1 MNYKIYSVAFV
12 CFCLL
17 AAFPAGSDAASLY
30 EKMEKGN
37 DLFEREMYD
46 ESLNTFVDAQIEFPE
61 DSKLKYNIASA
72 HYKMKNYEEAVK
84 GYLDVAATAQDASLE
99 EKSLYNI
106 GNAMYRQGKLE
117 EAVEYYKKSLELD
130 PEDMD
135 AKKNLEFVREEI
147 KRRINEA
154 KKTEQ
159 EQQNQQQEENKQC
172 PTGKNQQQQDQK
184 EQDPKGQ
191 DQKGQ
196 EPQPEDQQQ
205 QQQAEKE
212 EPNPGQGEQNQ
223 QTASGEEE
231 KEEEPAGGA
240 PMQEARPMTEQ
251 EAEQWLN
258 NVQENREKFQKQ
270 KQVKGKM
277 PYRSG
282 KDW

>member
-1 MNYKIYSVAFV
+1 MNYKIFSVWLV
-12 CFCLL
+12 CFCLST
-17 AAFPAGSDAASLY
+17 AFPAGTDAAALY

-37 DLFEREMYD
+37 ELFEQEMYD

-159 EQQNQQQEENKQC
+159 EKQQQEENKQC
-172 PTGKNQQQQDQK
+172 PTGQNQQQQDQK

-191 DQKGQ
+191 DQKEQ
-196 EPQPEDQQQ
+196 EPQPEDKQQ

-231 KEEEPAGGA
+231 KEEEPTGGA